1 MAIPPAER
9 KWDTAGN
16 RAFVRLWRGFA
27 LLFLAFAFC
36 GFIFRAAPQPLR
48 TVTVV
53 KAFPIPFETD
63 YIDVPE
69 RYKGFTEILRPG
81 VQGERRVLA
90 QVLYEGDRPVR
101 VVSIKAEDTG
111 KPVRQVARRGTK
123 VLRTPHI
130 EGRWEA
136 SFIRPLNT
144 GWLSADF
151 YDYPHHNGIDLAAPF
166 GTPVYAAAGG
176 KVVLA
181 GWYGEYGRCVILE
194 HPDGARTL
202 YAHNS
207 RLHVYPGQWVR
218 QGEQIADVG
227 STGNSTGNHLH
238 FEIRTPEGFLDPLLY
253 LEAGI

>member
-1 MAIPPAER
+1 MAIPAVGENQ
-9 KWDTAGN
+9 KTAGN
-16 RAFVRLWRGFA
+16 LTYIIWRGLA
-27 LLFLAFAFC
+27 LLFLAFVFC
-36 GFIFRAAPQPLR
+36 GFIFRAAPRPLR
-48 TVTVV
+48 AVTVV
-53 KAFPIPFETD
+53 QAFPIPFETD

-69 RYKGFTEILRPG
+69 QYKGFTEILRPG

-90 QVLYEGDRPVR
+90 RVLYEGDRPAR
-101 VVSIKAEDTG
+101 VVSIKTEETG

-123 VLRTPHI
+123 VLHTPHVD
-130 EGRWEA
+130 GRWSV
-136 SFIRPLNT
+136 SFISPLNT

-166 GTPVYAAAGG
+166 GTPVYASAGG

-194 HPDGARTL
+194 HPDRTRTL

-207 RLHVYPGQWVR
+207 RLNVYPGQRVR
-218 QGEQIADVG
+218 QGEQIAQVG

-253 LEAGI
+253 LEREA